1 MALTTDASE
10 AVDAPE
16 PAARRSGVRGLLD
29 RPLVVGI
36 GLHLLVSLPLVVA
49 LVAFNRPQW
58 HPIAD
63 LAQTELRVRDVGTR
77 HSPLVGLAGRI
88 GPWYD
93 PGSHPGPLSF
103 WALAPVYRLLGGSAL
118 ALSASAAALHSLA
131 LGLALWIARRR
142 GGVRVM
148 LAVGAAAVVLVHAY
162 GAVVFLEPWN
172 PYLPV
177 TWWLVLLLAAWSV
190 LDDDSPMLVVA
201 VAAGSFCA
209 QTHLPYL
216 GLVGGIGGGLALAS
230 GWWIWRGRPDDEP
243 GARARRIRYLVAAVV
258 VGLVLWTPPV
268 IDEVNGVGNLTRV
281 KDSLSHPEGEPVG
294 VVQGA
299 KEVVQRYGLDQ
310 WSGALDV
317 SAPPEPSAWNLGGL
331 LVLAAWLVAAA
342 RSGLGRVGPPTL
354 RRLHAV
360 LGLGLVLGLVA
371 ASRIHGEL
379 WYYLYLWVTGLA
391 ALTAVA
397 VGWTVAAEVQART
410 GPVGRRR
417 LRTAVVAVPLVVAGA
432 ASAAFATTAP
442 SAEPSRP
449 DLSNDLGVLADETV
463 AALRSDDIRGGGT
476 DGHYLVRW
484 EDPVTIG
491 SQGFGLVNEL
501 ERAGFDAGVEVGHR
515 VGGTRHRAMTPD
527 EATAV
532 LVLAVGPAIEAWDA
546 RPDDQATPVA
556 HVDRRTD
563 ADRRE
568 AEVLATRIDAA
579 LLAAGLDDQ
588 AASWRQTV
596 FTAALDPQV
605 PQAIRDDLLRYLD
618 LGAPVTVFVVDPA
631 LIPA

>member
-10 AVDAPE
+10 AIDAPD
-16 PAARRSGVRGLLD
+16 PASPGAGDRGLLD
-29 RPLVVGI
+29 RPLVV
-36 GLHLLVSLPLVVA
+36 A
-49 LVAFNRPQW
+49 LTAFNRPQW

-142 GGVRVM
+142 GGVRLM

-190 LDDDSPMLVVA
+190 LDDDPPMLVVA

-216 GLVGGIGGGLALAS
+216 GLVGGIGGVLALAS
-230 GWWIWRGRPDDEP
+230 GWWIWKGRPDDEP

-268 IDEVNGVGNLTRV
+268 IDEVNGVGNLSRV
-281 KDSLSHPEGEPVG
+281 RDSLSEPEGEPVG

-310 WSGALDV
+310 WFGALDV
-317 SAPPEPSAWNLGGL
+317 SAPPEPSAWNLSGL

-342 RSGLGRVGPPTL
+342 RSGLGRVGPPAL

-379 WYYLYLWVTGLA
+379 WYYLYLWATGLA
-391 ALTAVA
+391 ALTVVA

-410 GPVGRRR
+410 GSASAGRRR
-417 LRTAVVAVPLVVAGA
+417 LRTAAVAVPVVVAVA

-449 DLSNDLGVLADETV
+449 DLSNDLGVLADETTD
-463 AALRSDDIRGGGT
+463 ALRSGDVRGGGT

-491 SQGFGLVNEL
+491 SQGFGLVDEL
-501 ERAGFDAGVEVGHR
+501 ERDGFDAGVEVGHR
-515 VGGTRHRAMTPD
+515 VGGTRHRALTPD

-532 LVLAVGPAIEAWDA
+532 LVLAVGPAIEPWAA
-546 RPDDQATPVA
+546 RPDDEATPVA
-556 HVDRRTD
+556 HVDRRSD
-563 ADRRE
+563 ADRQE
-568 AEVLATRIDAA
+568 AEVLAARIDAA
-579 LLAAGLDDQ
+579 LLDAGLDDK
-588 AASWRQTV
+588 AASWRREV
-596 FTAALDPQV
+596 FTSALEPAV
-605 PQAIRDDLLRYLD
+605 PEPIRDDLLRYLD

-631 LIPA
+631 LIPT